1 MKAIAIA
8 RKAGLISTEGIQ
20 MPSVIAGNPLIAIC
34 EHKMNRS
41 SVTIT
46 AEKRKKKSVS
56 PFLILAKDT
65 FGNTNFN
72 IIHPGISIMLMKSAS

>member
-1 MKAIAIA
+1 M
-8 RKAGLISTEGIQ
+8 KAGLISTEGIL
-20 MPSVIAGNPLIAIC
+20 MPEIIAGNPFTAIC
-34 EHKMNRS
+34 EHIMKRS

-72 IIHPGISIMLMKSAS
+72 IIHPGTSIMLMKSAS